1 LYLSI
6 NDLVEWAHSLDHLR
20 VPDSTALQLAWSRVR
35 LNSGGRYPYGF
46 GWDLMP
52 QRGHPRI
59 GHTGSWQGF
68 KTAIYRYSE
77 YGLTVIAL
85 ANLAQA
91 QPGALAEGI
100 AGLFEPALT
109 PPHRLSAALPDP
121 RPPIRDEQ
129 LLARVA
135 KGADTAVTTPGL
147 QRFLSASSR
156 RELSEELAPIEG
168 WQSLGCD
175 DVSGRKISW
184 LSSPVARACYAVGK
198 GPETRVIATLYYSPD
213 WRLALFDVGRF

>member
-1 LYLSI
+1 
-6 NDLVEWAHSLDHLR
+6 
-20 VPDSTALQLAWSRVR
+20 R

-46 GWDLMP
+46 GWDLSP

-68 KTAIYRYSE
+68 KTAIYRYPE

-91 QPGALAEGI
+91 QPGPLAEGI

-109 PPHRLSAALPDP
+109 PAHRLSAPLPGP
-121 RPPIRDEQ
+121 KSPIRDEQ

-135 KGADTAVTTPGL
+135 KGADSAVTTPGL
-147 QRFLSASSR
+147 QRFLSAASR
-156 RELSEELAPIEG
+156 RELSEQLAPIES

-175 DVSGRKISW
+175 DVSGRKVAW
-184 LSSPVARACYAVGK
+184 LSSPVSRACYAVGK
-198 GPETRVIATLYYSPD
+198 GGRASVVGTLYYSPD
-213 WRLALFDVGRF
+213 WRLALFDITAY